1 MERYLTVSVT
11 APNGSQVLEMG
22 ITSTPERHVVV
33 DQVITKNVAGV
44 YLVLSF
50 EREEICKFDTE
61 VINLIDRAID
71 VNLDIPEGATLYVG
85 FDNESGSDITQNVVI
100 GYHLK

>member
-11 APNGSQVLEMG
+11 VPNGSQVLETG

-33 DQVITKNVAGV
+33 DNVITKNVTGV

-61 VINLIDRAID
+61 VISLIHEPVPID
-71 VNLDIPEGATLYVG
+71 LEIPEGATLYVG

>member
-1 MERYLTVSVT
+1 MQYYTSIPVT
-11 APNGSQVLEMG
+11 AAAGAEVLEIG

-33 DQVITKNVAGV
+33 DQVITKNTADV

-50 EREEICKFDTE
+50 EREEICRFDTE
-61 VINLIDRAID
+61 VINLIDKAID
-71 VNLDIPEGATLYVG
+71 VGLDIPEGATLYVG
-85 FDNESGSDITQNVVI
+85 FDNQTAGSITQNIVI